1 MYPMKINFLNTFAF
15 FIFNF
20 FFSQFLQSQT
30 VEIKG
35 KVTDMNQEPLIGATI
50 LVQGSEQGTITDING
65 NFQLKTDPNVTLIIS
80 YTGFSSKIILV
91 GNQTV
96 WDIILEPEDLKL
108 DEVVVIGY
116 GSQRKSQITGAISSL
131 KGKDI
136 QDQPVSNLANSMQGR
151 VAGLNVMSASG
162 TPGAGLLV
170 NVRGNNAPLYVVD
183 GIPLLSESNS
193 GLSTS
198 FDLQGQNV
206 GSGQTLSS
214 ISDINPNDIESI
226 EVLKDASAAAIY
238 GARAANG
245 VILISTK
252 RGKSGRQEANF
263 NIYSGIQQIARPIK
277 FMDSKEMVNL
287 IEEARAND
295 LAIFKKDPSYFGDNF
310 DPSVLTDPLDNF
322 DLSSELNT
330 NWLNEVSRLA
340 PINNYEF
347 SFRAGNEKTKYFTS
361 LGYFDQQGVIIENY
375 YKRFNY
381 RLNLDHEINSRFK
394 FGVTFNTT
402 YSKNRRSFNDNT
414 YTGIITNALGASPL
428 MPPFEE
434 DGSYASF
441 EDYQANW
448 LSDNPVKSAKEIRA
462 FTNGYRALGTLA
474 GEYKFSNKLYFKSS
488 LSADVNFNFD
498 NQFKSPLT
506 ADAEAFGGESYEG
519 NFRNVTWLNENTL
532 HFADTK
538 NGNTLSLLG
547 GVTMQRTQIN
557 RSNAVGQGFPPGA
570 LERISSAAN
579 IINATSEGTSF
590 ALLSFISR
598 INYDIKNRFLFTFTS
613 RADGSSRFSKNNR
626 FGFFP
631 SGAVAWRISK
641 EPFFNS
647 LKQVFS
653 DFKVRMSAGLTGD
666 QEIGDFQ
673 NITFY
678 AASRYA
684 GRSGYQL
691 RNLADP
697 DLTWQTNSMFNI
709 GIDYEM
715 ADGKIGGSIEFF
727 NSLKYNLLSE
737 DLIPATTGFTSI
749 TRNGGEVQNVGLE
762 FNVNASLVNKKI
774 FTWDLNFNATWIHNE
789 IKSLNSDGVF
799 LNAYDDL
806 EATHIL
812 QIGYPVGSFLGLKYL
827 GVDPETGDVQFED
840 FNEDGNI
847 DYDDAQIIGKAMP
860 DWYGGLTNVF
870 KWKNLDFS
878 IFSRF
883 SVGNQVYNLIRG
895 TTENLG
901 WSNDG
906 GLSSIYA
913 NNTLNVRERWKK
925 PGDNTEYGRASFIN
939 LNLGLNSSQMVENA
953 SFFRIQNINAGYSLP
968 NPGKFSSVRIYA
980 EVQNLWILTSYKGFD
995 PEVSSNG
1002 GLADRTAGVDYG
1014 AYPSARTFL
1023 IGFSLKF

>member
-1 MYPMKINFLNTFAF
+1 MAPMKMLKIYLSV
-15 FIFNF
+15 FIFF
-20 FFSQFLQSQT
+20 YSLGISSLTAQIIDL
-30 VEIKG
+30 KG
-35 KVTDMNQEPLIGATI
+35 RVTDPGMEPLIGASI
-50 LVQGSEQGTITDING
+50 LVQESQQGTITDING
-65 NFQLKTDPNVTLIIS
+65 TFQLKVAANATLIIS
-80 YTGFSSKIILV
+80 YTGFTTRKINI
-91 GNQTV
+91 GNQTSWSIV
-96 WDIILEPEDLKL
+96 LEPEDLTL
-108 DEVVVIGY
+108 DEIVVIGY

-136 QDQPVSNLANSMQGR
+136 QNQPVSNLANSMQGR
-151 VAGLNVMSASG
+151 VAGMNVMSASG
-162 TPGAGLLV
+162 TPGSGLLV

-193 GLSTS
+193 ALSTS

-245 VILISTK
+245 VILITTK
-252 RGKSGRQEANF
+252 RGKAGSQEASL
-263 NIYSGIQQIARPIK
+263 NIYSGIQKIARPIP
-277 FMDSKEMVNL
+277 FMDAEEMVNL
-287 IEEARAND
+287 IEEARSND
-295 LAIFKKDPSYFGDNF
+295 LAIFRKDPSYFGIDF

-322 DLSSELNT
+322 DLSSGVNT
-330 NWLNEVSRLA
+330 NWLKDVSRLA
-340 PINNYEF
+340 PIRNVEF
-347 SFRAGNEKTKYFTS
+347 SLRAGNEKTTYYTS

-381 RLNLDHEINSRFK
+381 RLNLDHEFSDRFK
-394 FGVTFNTT
+394 LGVTFNTT

-428 MPPFEE
+428 MPAYEE
-434 DGSYASF
+434 DGSYANF

-462 FTNGYRALGTLA
+462 FTNGYRALGTIS
-474 GEYKFSNKLYFKSS
+474 GEYNFSKKFYVKTSWSG
-488 LSADVNFNFD
+488 DVNFNFD
-498 NQFKSPLT
+498 TQFKSPLT
-506 ADAEAFGGESYEG
+506 ADAEAFGGEAFEG
-519 NFRNVTWLNENTL
+519 NVRNVTWLNENTL
-532 HFADTK
+532 HFSDSR

-547 GVTMQRTQIN
+547 GITMQRTQID
-557 RSNAVGQGFPPGA
+557 RSGALGQGFPPGG

-579 IINATSEGTSF
+579 IVSATSEGTSF

-598 INYDIKNRFLFTFTS
+598 INYDVKNRLLFTFTS
-613 RADGSSRFSKNNR
+613 RADGSSRFSKANR

-631 SGAVAWRISK
+631 SGAVAWRISG
-641 EPFFNS
+641 EPLFQS
-647 LKQVFS
+647 LKNIFS
-653 DFKVRMSAGLTGD
+653 DLKLRVSYGFTGD

-678 AASRYA
+678 TASRYA
-684 GRSGYQL
+684 GRPGYQL

-697 DLTWQTNSMFNI
+697 DLTWQTNRMFNL
-709 GIDYEM
+709 GLDYEM
-715 ADGKIGGSIEFF
+715 ADGKMSGSLEFF
-727 NSLKYNLLSE
+727 NSLKSDLLSE

-762 FNVNASLVNKKI
+762 FNINARVAKRDKFS
-774 FTWDLNFNATWIHNE
+774 WDVNFNATWIHNE
-789 IKSLNSDGVF
+789 IKNLNNDGVF
-799 LNAYDDL
+799 LNAYEDL

-827 GVDPETGDVQFED
+827 GVDSETGDVQFED
-840 FNEDGNI
+840 FNEDGQI

-860 DWYGGLTNVF
+860 DWYGGMTHNITF
-870 KWKNLDFS
+870 KHFDFS

-883 SVGNQVYNLIRG
+883 SIGNQVYNLIRG

-906 GLSSIYA
+906 GLSSVYA
-913 NNTLNVRERWKK
+913 NNTIYVRDRWKK
-925 PGDNTEYGRASFIN
+925 PGDEAEYGRASFIN

-953 SFFRIQNINAGYSLP
+953 SFFRIQNVTAGYTLP
-968 NPGKFSSVRIYA
+968 KTGKFSSIRIYA
-980 EVQNLWILTSYKGFD
+980 EAQNLWVLTGYKGFD

-1002 GLADRTAGVDYG
+1002 GLADRTAGIDYG
-1014 AYPSARTFL
+1014 AYPSARTLL
-1023 IGFSLKF
+1023 IGLSLKF

>member
-1 MYPMKINFLNTFAF
+1 MKIIFLNTFAF
-15 FIFNF
+15 FILSVL
-20 FFSQFLQSQT
+20 FSPSLQAQSL
-30 VEIKG
+30 EIKG
-35 KVTDMNQEPLIGATI
+35 KVTDTNQEPLIGATI
-50 LVQGSEQGTITDING
+50 LVQGTEQGTITDING
-65 NFQLKTDPNVTLIIS
+65 NFQLKTDPKATLIVS

-96 WDIILEPEDLKL
+96 WNIMLEPEDLKL

-183 GIPLLSESNS
+183 GIPLLSENNS

-245 VILISTK
+245 VILITTK
-252 RGKSGRQEANF
+252 RGKSSGQEASF

-277 FMDSKEMVNL
+277 FMDSKEMVGL

-322 DLSSELNT
+322 DLSSEVNT

-394 FGVTFNTT
+394 LGITFNTT

-428 MPPFEE
+428 MPAYEE
-434 DGSYASF
+434 DGSYAGF

-474 GEYKFSNKLYFKSS
+474 GEYKLSNKLYLKSS
-488 LSADVNFNFD
+488 ISADVHFNFD
-498 NQFKSPLT
+498 TQFKSPLT
-506 ADAEAFGGESYEG
+506 ADAEAFGGASYEG

-532 HFADTK
+532 HYSDTK

-547 GVTMQRTQIN
+547 GVTMQRTQID
-557 RSNAVGQGFPPGA
+557 RSSALGQGFPPGA

-590 ALLSFISR
+590 ALLSFLSR
-598 INYDIKNRFLFTFTS
+598 INYDVKNRFLFTFTS

-641 EPFFNS
+641 EPFFNG

-653 DFKVRMSAGLTGD
+653 DFKIRMSAGLTGD

-678 AASRYA
+678 TASRYA

-709 GIDYEM
+709 GLDYEM
-715 ADGKIGGSIEFF
+715 ADGKIGGSLEFF
-727 NSLKYNLLSE
+727 NSLKSNLLSE

-762 FNVNASLVNKKI
+762 FNINASLAKKEK
-774 FTWDLNFNATWIHNE
+774 FTWDVNFNATWIHNE
-789 IKSLNSDGVF
+789 IKSLNSDGVY

-812 QIGYPVGSFLGLKYL
+812 QIGHPVGSFLGLKYL
-827 GVDPETGDVQFED
+827 GIDPETGDVQFED

-860 DWYGGLTNVF
+860 DLYGGLTNVF

-883 SVGNQVYNLIRG
+883 SLGNQVYNLIRG

-913 NNTLNVRERWKK
+913 NNTLNVRDRWKK
-925 PGDNTEYGRASFIN
+925 PGDEAEYGRASFIN

-968 NPGKFSSVRIYA
+968 SPGKFSSVRIYA

-1023 IGFSLKF
+1023 MGLSLKF

>member
-1 MYPMKINFLNTFAF
+1 MKIIFLNTFAF
-15 FIFNF
+15 FILSVL
-20 FFSQFLQSQT
+20 FSPSLQAQSL
-30 VEIKG
+30 EIKG
-35 KVTDMNQEPLIGATI
+35 KVTDTNQEPLIGATI
-50 LVQGSEQGTITDING
+50 LVQGTEQGTITDING
-65 NFQLKTDPNVTLIIS
+65 NFQLKTDSKATLIIS
-80 YTGFSSKIILV
+80 YTGLSSKIIVV

-96 WDIILEPEDLKL
+96 WNIMLEPEDLKL

-214 ISDINPNDIESI
+214 VSDINPNDIESI

-245 VILISTK
+245 VILITTK
-252 RGKSGRQEANF
+252 RGKSGGQEASF

-277 FMDSKEMVNL
+277 FMDSKEMVGL

-322 DLSSELNT
+322 DLSSEVNT

-394 FGVTFNTT
+394 LGITFNTT

-428 MPPFEE
+428 MPAYEE
-434 DGSYASF
+434 DGSYAGF

-488 LSADVNFNFD
+488 LSADVHFNFD
-498 NQFKSPLT
+498 TQFKSPLT
-506 ADAEAFGGESYEG
+506 ADAEAFGGASYEG

-532 HFADTK
+532 HYSDTK

-547 GVTMQRTQIN
+547 GVTMQRTQID
-557 RSNAVGQGFPPGA
+557 RSSALGQGFPPGA

-641 EPFFNS
+641 EPFFNG
-647 LKQVFS
+647 LKKVFS
-653 DFKVRMSAGLTGD
+653 DFKIRMSAGLTGD

-678 AASRYA
+678 TASRYA

-709 GIDYEM
+709 GLDYEM
-715 ADGKIGGSIEFF
+715 ADGKIGGSLEFF
-727 NSLKYNLLSE
+727 NSLKSNLLSE

-762 FNVNASLVNKKI
+762 FNINASLAKKEK
-774 FTWDLNFNATWIHNE
+774 FTWDVNFNATWIHNE
-789 IKSLNSDGVF
+789 IKSLNSDGVY

-812 QIGYPVGSFLGLKYL
+812 QIGHPVGSFLGLKYL
-827 GVDPETGDVQFED
+827 GVDPETGDIQFED

-860 DWYGGLTNVF
+860 DLYGGLTNVF

-883 SVGNQVYNLIRG
+883 SLGNQVYNLIRG

-913 NNTLNVRERWKK
+913 NNTLNVRDRWKK
-925 PGDNTEYGRASFIN
+925 PGDEAEYGRASFIN

-968 NPGKFSSVRIYA
+968 SPGKFSSVRIYA

-1023 IGFSLKF
+1023 MGLSLKF

>member
-1 MYPMKINFLNTFAF
+1 MKIIFLNILAF
-15 FIFNF
+15 FILSVL
-20 FFSQFLQSQT
+20 FSQSLQAQSL
-30 VEIKG
+30 EIKG
-35 KVTDMNQEPLIGATI
+35 KVTDTNQEPLIGATI
-50 LVQGSEQGTITDING
+50 LVQGTEQGTITDING
-65 NFQLKTDPNVTLIIS
+65 NFQLKTDPKATLIIS
-80 YTGFSSKIILV
+80 YTGFSSKIIVV

-96 WDIILEPEDLKL
+96 WNIMLEPEDLKL

-183 GIPLLSESNS
+183 GIPLLSENNS

-245 VILISTK
+245 VILITTK
-252 RGKSGRQEANF
+252 RGKSSGQEASF

-277 FMDSKEMVNL
+277 FMDSKEMVGL

-322 DLSSELNT
+322 DLSSEVNT
-330 NWLNEVSRLA
+330 NWLDEVSRLA

-394 FGVTFNTT
+394 LGITFNTT

-428 MPPFEE
+428 MPAYEE
-434 DGSYASF
+434 DGSYAGF

-498 NQFKSPLT
+498 TQFKSPLT
-506 ADAEAFGGESYEG
+506 ADAEAFGGASYEG

-532 HFADTK
+532 HYSDTK

-547 GVTMQRTQIN
+547 GVTMQRTQID
-557 RSNAVGQGFPPGA
+557 RSSALGQGFPPGA

-590 ALLSFISR
+590 ALLSFLSR
-598 INYDIKNRFLFTFTS
+598 INYDVKNRFLFTFTS

-641 EPFFNS
+641 EPFFNG

-653 DFKVRMSAGLTGD
+653 DFKIRMSAGLTGD

-678 AASRYA
+678 TASRYA

-709 GIDYEM
+709 GLDYEM
-715 ADGKIGGSIEFF
+715 ADGKIGGSLEFF
-727 NSLKYNLLSE
+727 NSLKSNLLSE

-762 FNVNASLVNKKI
+762 FNINASLAKKEK
-774 FTWDLNFNATWIHNE
+774 FTWDVNFNATWIHNE
-789 IKSLNSDGVF
+789 IKSLNSDGVY

-812 QIGYPVGSFLGLKYL
+812 QIGHPVGSFLGLKYL
-827 GVDPETGDVQFED
+827 GIDPETGDVQFED

-860 DWYGGLTNVF
+860 DLYGGLTNVF

-883 SVGNQVYNLIRG
+883 SLGNQVYNLIRG

-913 NNTLNVRERWKK
+913 NNTLNVRDRWKK
-925 PGDNTEYGRASFIN
+925 PGDEAEYGRASFIN

-968 NPGKFSSVRIYA
+968 SPGKFSSVRIYA

-1023 IGFSLKF
+1023 MGLSLKF

>member
-1 MYPMKINFLNTFAF
+1 MKIIFLNTFAF
-15 FIFNF
+15 FILAVL
-20 FFSQFLQSQT
+20 FSPSLQAQSL
-30 VEIKG
+30 EIKG
-35 KVTDMNQEPLIGATI
+35 KVTDTNQEPLIGATI
-50 LVQGSEQGTITDING
+50 LVQGTEQGTITDING
-65 NFQLKTDPNVTLIIS
+65 NFQLKTDPKATLIIS
-80 YTGFSSKIILV
+80 YTGFSSKIIVV

-96 WDIILEPEDLKL
+96 WNIMLEPEDLKL

-245 VILISTK
+245 VILITTK
-252 RGKSGRQEANF
+252 RGKSGGQEASF

-277 FMDSKEMVNL
+277 FMDSKEMVGL

-322 DLSSELNT
+322 DLSSEVNT
-330 NWLNEVSRLA
+330 HWLNEVSRLA

-394 FGVTFNTT
+394 LGITFNTT

-428 MPPFEE
+428 MPAYEE
-434 DGSYASF
+434 DGSYAGF

-474 GEYKFSNKLYFKSS
+474 GEYKFSKKLYFKSS
-488 LSADVNFNFD
+488 LSADVHFNFD
-498 NQFKSPLT
+498 TQFKSPLT
-506 ADAEAFGGESYEG
+506 ADAEAFGGASYEG

-532 HFADTK
+532 HYSDTR

-547 GVTMQRTQIN
+547 GVTMQRTQID
-557 RSNAVGQGFPPGA
+557 RSSALGQGFPPGT

-590 ALLSFISR
+590 ALLSFLSR

-641 EPFFNS
+641 EPFFNG

-653 DFKVRMSAGLTGD
+653 DFKIRMSAGLTGD

-678 AASRYA
+678 TASRYA

-691 RNLADP
+691 RNLADS

-709 GIDYEM
+709 GLDYEM
-715 ADGKIGGSIEFF
+715 ADGKIGGSLEFF
-727 NSLKYNLLSE
+727 NSLKSNLLSE

-762 FNVNASLVNKKI
+762 FNINASLAKKEK
-774 FTWDLNFNATWIHNE
+774 FTWDVNFNATWIHNE
-789 IKSLNSDGVF
+789 IKSLNSDGVY

-812 QIGYPVGSFLGLKYL
+812 QIGHPVGSFLGLKYL
-827 GVDPETGDVQFED
+827 GVDPETGDVQFDD

-860 DWYGGLTNVF
+860 DLYGGLTNVF

-883 SVGNQVYNLIRG
+883 SLGNQVYNLIRG

-913 NNTLNVRERWKK
+913 NNTLNVRDRWKK
-925 PGDNTEYGRASFIN
+925 PGDEAEYGRASFIN

-968 NPGKFSSVRIYA
+968 SPGKFSSVRIYA

-1023 IGFSLKF
+1023 MGLSLKF

>member
-198 FDLQGQNV
+198 FDLQGQKV

>member
-1 MYPMKINFLNTFAF
+1 MKIIFLNTFAF
-15 FIFNF
+15 FF
-20 FFSQFLQSQT
+20 FTVLFFPSLQAQSL
-30 VEIKG
+30 EIKG

-65 NFQLKTDPNVTLIIS
+65 NFQLKTDAKATLIIS

-96 WDIILEPEDLKL
+96 WNIILEPEDLKL
-108 DEVVVIGY
+108 EEVVVIGY

-162 TPGAGLLV
+162 TPGSGLLV

-214 ISDINPNDIESI
+214 VSDINPNDIESI

-245 VILISTK
+245 VILITTK
-252 RGKSGRQEANF
+252 RGKSGGQEASF

-277 FMDSKEMVNL
+277 FMDSKEMVGL

-295 LAIFKKDPSYFGDNF
+295 LAIFKKDPSYFGNNF

-322 DLSSELNT
+322 DLSSEVNT

-347 SFRAGNEKTKYFTS
+347 SFRAGNEKTKYYTS

-394 FGVTFNTT
+394 LGVTFNTT

-428 MPPFEE
+428 MPAYEE

-462 FTNGYRALGTLA
+462 FTNGYRALGTIA
-474 GEYKFSNKLYFKSS
+474 GEYKFSNKFYFKTSW
-488 LSADVNFNFD
+488 SADVNFNFD
-498 NQFKSPLT
+498 TQFKSPLT
-506 ADAEAFGGESYEG
+506 ADAEAFGGETYEG
-519 NFRNVTWLNENTL
+519 NFRNLTWLNENTL
-532 HFADTK
+532 HFSDTK

-547 GVTMQRTQIN
+547 GITMQRTQID
-557 RSNAVGQGFPPGA
+557 RSSALGQGFPPGA

-641 EPFFNS
+641 EPFFNG

-653 DFKVRMSAGLTGD
+653 DFKIRMSAGLTGD

-678 AASRYA
+678 TASRYA

-709 GIDYEM
+709 GLDYEM
-715 ADGKIGGSIEFF
+715 ADGKIGGSLEFF
-727 NSLKYNLLSE
+727 NSLKSNLLSE

-762 FNVNASLVNKKI
+762 FNINASLAKKEKFI
-774 FTWDLNFNATWIHNE
+774 WDVNFNATWIHNE
-789 IKSLNSDGVF
+789 IKSLNSDGVY

-812 QIGYPVGSFLGLKYL
+812 QIGHPIGSFLGLKYL

-840 FNEDGNI
+840 FNEDGQI

-883 SVGNQVYNLIRG
+883 SLGNQVYNLIRG

-913 NNTLNVRERWKK
+913 NNTLNVRDRWKK
-925 PGDNTEYGRASFIN
+925 PGDEAEYGRASFIN

-968 NPGKFSSVRIYA
+968 SPGKFSSVRIYA
-980 EVQNLWILTSYKGFD
+980 EVQNLWVLTSYKGFD

-1023 IGFSLKF
+1023 IGLSLKF

>member
-1 MYPMKINFLNTFAF
+1 MAPRKMLKIYLSV
-15 FIFNF
+15 FIFF
-20 FFSQFLQSQT
+20 YSLGISSLTAQIIDL
-30 VEIKG
+30 KG
-35 KVTDMNQEPLIGATI
+35 RVTDPGMEPLIGASI
-50 LVQGSEQGTITDING
+50 LVQESQQGTITDING
-65 NFQLKTDPNVTLIIS
+65 TFQLKVAANATLIIS
-80 YTGFSSKIILV
+80 YTGFTTRKINI
-91 GNQTV
+91 GNQTSWSIV
-96 WDIILEPEDLKL
+96 LEPEDLTL
-108 DEVVVIGY
+108 DEIVVIGY

-136 QDQPVSNLANSMQGR
+136 QNQPVSNLANSMQGR
-151 VAGLNVMSASG
+151 VAGMNVMSASG
-162 TPGAGLLV
+162 TPGSGLLV

-193 GLSTS
+193 ALSTS

-245 VILISTK
+245 VILITTK
-252 RGKSGRQEANF
+252 RGKAGSQEASL
-263 NIYSGIQQIARPIK
+263 NIYSGIQKIARPIP
-277 FMDSKEMVNL
+277 FMDAEEMVNL
-287 IEEARAND
+287 IEEARSND
-295 LAIFKKDPSYFGDNF
+295 LAIFRKDPSYFGIDF

-322 DLSSELNT
+322 DLSSGVNT
-330 NWLNEVSRLA
+330 NWLKDVSRLA
-340 PINNYEF
+340 PIRNVEF
-347 SFRAGNEKTKYFTS
+347 SLRAGNEKTTYYTS

-381 RLNLDHEINSRFK
+381 RLNLDHEFSDRFK
-394 FGVTFNTT
+394 LGVTFNTT

-428 MPPFEE
+428 MPAYEE
-434 DGSYASF
+434 DGSYANF

-462 FTNGYRALGTLA
+462 FTNGYRALGTIS
-474 GEYKFSNKLYFKSS
+474 GEYNFSKKFYVKTSWSG
-488 LSADVNFNFD
+488 DVNFNFD
-498 NQFKSPLT
+498 TQFKSPLT
-506 ADAEAFGGESYEG
+506 ADAEAFGGEAFEG
-519 NFRNVTWLNENTL
+519 NVRNVTWLNENTL
-532 HFADTK
+532 HFSDSR

-547 GVTMQRTQIN
+547 GITMQRTQID
-557 RSNAVGQGFPPGA
+557 RSGALGQGFPPGG

-579 IINATSEGTSF
+579 IVSATSEGTSF

-598 INYDIKNRFLFTFTS
+598 INYDVKNRLLFTFTS
-613 RADGSSRFSKNNR
+613 RADGSSRFSKANR

-631 SGAVAWRISK
+631 SGAVAWRISG
-641 EPFFNS
+641 EPLFQS
-647 LKQVFS
+647 LKNIFS
-653 DFKVRMSAGLTGD
+653 DLKLRVSYGFTGD

-678 AASRYA
+678 TASRYA
-684 GRSGYQL
+684 GRPGYQL

-697 DLTWQTNSMFNI
+697 DLTWQTNRMFNL
-709 GIDYEM
+709 GLDYEM
-715 ADGKIGGSIEFF
+715 ADGKMSGSLEFF
-727 NSLKYNLLSE
+727 NSLKSDLLSE

-762 FNVNASLVNKKI
+762 FNINARVAKRDKFS
-774 FTWDLNFNATWIHNE
+774 WDVNFNATWIHNE
-789 IKSLNSDGVF
+789 IKNLNNDGVF
-799 LNAYDDL
+799 LNAYEDL

-827 GVDPETGDVQFED
+827 GVDSETGDVQFED
-840 FNEDGNI
+840 FNEDGQI

-860 DWYGGLTNVF
+860 DWYGGMTHNITF
-870 KWKNLDFS
+870 KHFDFS

-883 SVGNQVYNLIRG
+883 SIGNQVYNLIRG

-906 GLSSIYA
+906 GLSSVYA
-913 NNTLNVRERWKK
+913 NNTIYVRDRWKK
-925 PGDNTEYGRASFIN
+925 PGDEAEYGRASFIN

-953 SFFRIQNINAGYSLP
+953 SFFRIQNVTAGYTLP
-968 NPGKFSSVRIYA
+968 KTGKFSSIRIYA
-980 EVQNLWILTSYKGFD
+980 EAQNLWVLTGYKGFD

-1002 GLADRTAGVDYG
+1002 GLADRTAGIDYG
-1014 AYPSARTFL
+1014 AYPSARTLL
-1023 IGFSLKF
+1023 IGLSLKF

>member
-1 MYPMKINFLNTFAF
+1 MKIIFLKTFAF
-15 FIFNF
+15 FILAVL
-20 FFSQFLQSQT
+20 FSPSLQAQSL
-30 VEIKG
+30 EIKG
-35 KVTDMNQEPLIGATI
+35 KVTDTNQEPLIGATI
-50 LVQGSEQGTITDING
+50 LVQGTEQGTITDING
-65 NFQLKTDPNVTLIIS
+65 NFQVKTDPKATLIIS
-80 YTGFSSKIILV
+80 YTGFSSKIIVV

-96 WDIILEPEDLKL
+96 WNIMLEPEDLKL

-245 VILISTK
+245 VILITTK
-252 RGKSGRQEANF
+252 RGKSSGQEASF

-277 FMDSKEMVNL
+277 FMDSKEMVGL

-322 DLSSELNT
+322 DLSSEVNT

-394 FGVTFNTT
+394 LGITFNTT

-428 MPPFEE
+428 MPAYEE
-434 DGSYASF
+434 DGSYAGF

-498 NQFKSPLT
+498 TQFKSPLT
-506 ADAEAFGGESYEG
+506 ADAEAFGGASYEG

-532 HFADTK
+532 HYSDTR

-547 GVTMQRTQIN
+547 GVTMQRTQID
-557 RSNAVGQGFPPGA
+557 RSSALGQGFPPGA

-590 ALLSFISR
+590 ALLSFLSR
-598 INYDIKNRFLFTFTS
+598 INYDVKNRFLFTFTS

-641 EPFFNS
+641 EPFFNG

-653 DFKVRMSAGLTGD
+653 DFKIRMSAGLTGD

-678 AASRYA
+678 TASRYA

-709 GIDYEM
+709 GLDYEM
-715 ADGKIGGSIEFF
+715 ADGKIGGSLEFF
-727 NSLKYNLLSE
+727 NSLKSNLLSE

-749 TRNGGEVQNVGLE
+749 TRNGGEVQNIGLE
-762 FNVNASLVNKKI
+762 FNINASLAKKEK
-774 FTWDLNFNATWIHNE
+774 FTWDVNFNATWIHNE
-789 IKSLNSDGVF
+789 IKSLNSDGVY

-812 QIGYPVGSFLGLKYL
+812 QIGHPVGSFLGLKYL

-860 DWYGGLTNVF
+860 DLYGGLTNVF

-883 SVGNQVYNLIRG
+883 SLGNQVYNLIRG

-913 NNTLNVRERWKK
+913 NNTLNVRDRWKK
-925 PGDNTEYGRASFIN
+925 PGDEAEYGRASFIN

-968 NPGKFSSVRIYA
+968 SPGKFSSVRIYA

-1023 IGFSLKF
+1023 MGLSLKF

>member
-1 MYPMKINFLNTFAF
+1 MKIIFLNILAF
-15 FIFNF
+15 FILSVL
-20 FFSQFLQSQT
+20 FSPSLQAQSL
-30 VEIKG
+30 EIKG
-35 KVTDMNQEPLIGATI
+35 KVTDTNQEPLIGATI
-50 LVQGSEQGTITDING
+50 LVQGTEQGTITDING
-65 NFQLKTDPNVTLIIS
+65 NFQLKTDPKATLIIS
-80 YTGFSSKIILV
+80 YTGFSSKIIVV

-96 WDIILEPEDLKL
+96 WNIMLEPEDLKL

-245 VILISTK
+245 VILITTK
-252 RGKSGRQEANF
+252 RGKSGGQEASF

-277 FMDSKEMVNL
+277 FMDSKEMVGL

-322 DLSSELNT
+322 DLSSEVNT

-394 FGVTFNTT
+394 LGITFNTT

-428 MPPFEE
+428 MPAYEE
-434 DGSYASF
+434 DGSYAGF

-488 LSADVNFNFD
+488 MSADVNFNFD
-498 NQFKSPLT
+498 TQFKSPLT
-506 ADAEAFGGESYEG
+506 ADAEAFGGASYEG

-532 HFADTK
+532 HYSDTR

-547 GVTMQRTQIN
+547 GVTMQRTQID
-557 RSNAVGQGFPPGA
+557 RSSALGQGFPPGA

-590 ALLSFISR
+590 ALLSFLSR
-598 INYDIKNRFLFTFTS
+598 INYDVKNRFLFTFTS

-641 EPFFNS
+641 EPFFNG

-653 DFKVRMSAGLTGD
+653 DFKIRMSAGLTGD

-678 AASRYA
+678 TASRYA

-709 GIDYEM
+709 GLDYEM
-715 ADGKIGGSIEFF
+715 ADGKIGGSLEFF
-727 NSLKYNLLSE
+727 NSLKSNLLSE

-762 FNVNASLVNKKI
+762 FNINASLAKKEK
-774 FTWDLNFNATWIHNE
+774 FTWDVNFNATWIHNE
-789 IKSLNSDGVF
+789 IKSLNSDGVY

-812 QIGYPVGSFLGLKYL
+812 QIGHPVGSFLGLKYL

-860 DWYGGLTNVF
+860 DLYGGLTNVF

-883 SVGNQVYNLIRG
+883 SLGNQVYNLIRG

-913 NNTLNVRERWKK
+913 NNTLNVRDRWKK
-925 PGDNTEYGRASFIN
+925 PGDEAEYGRASFIN

-968 NPGKFSSVRIYA
+968 SPGKFSSVRIYA

-1023 IGFSLKF
+1023 MGLSLKF

>member
-1 MYPMKINFLNTFAF
+1 MKIIFLNTFAF
-15 FIFNF
+15 FILAVL
-20 FFSQFLQSQT
+20 FSPSLQAQSL
-30 VEIKG
+30 EIKG
-35 KVTDMNQEPLIGATI
+35 KVTDTNQEPLIGATI
-50 LVQGSEQGTITDING
+50 LVQGTEQGTITDING
-65 NFQLKTDPNVTLIIS
+65 NFQVKTDPKATLIIS
-80 YTGFSSKIILV
+80 YTGFSSKIIV
-91 GNQTV
+91 IGNQTV
-96 WDIILEPEDLKL
+96 WNIMLEPEDLKL

-162 TPGAGLLV
+162 TPSAGLLV

-183 GIPLLSESNS
+183 GIPLLSENNS

-245 VILISTK
+245 VILITTK
-252 RGKSGRQEANF
+252 RGKSGGQEASF

-277 FMDSKEMVNL
+277 FMDSKEMVGL

-295 LAIFKKDPSYFGDNF
+295 LAIFKEDPSYFGDNF

-322 DLSSELNT
+322 DLSSEVNT

-394 FGVTFNTT
+394 LGITFNTT

-428 MPPFEE
+428 MPAYEE
-434 DGSYASF
+434 DGSYAGF

-498 NQFKSPLT
+498 TQFKSPLT
-506 ADAEAFGGESYEG
+506 ADAEAFGGASYEG

-532 HFADTK
+532 HYSDTK

-547 GVTMQRTQIN
+547 GVTMQRTQID
-557 RSNAVGQGFPPGA
+557 RSSALGQGFPPGA

-590 ALLSFISR
+590 ALLSFLSR
-598 INYDIKNRFLFTFTS
+598 INYDVKNRFLFTFTS

-641 EPFFNS
+641 EPFFNG

-653 DFKVRMSAGLTGD
+653 DFKIRMSAGLTGD

-678 AASRYA
+678 TASRYA

-709 GIDYEM
+709 GLDYEM
-715 ADGKIGGSIEFF
+715 ADGKIGGSLEFF
-727 NSLKYNLLSE
+727 NSLKSNLLSE

-762 FNVNASLVNKKI
+762 FNINASLAKKEK
-774 FTWDLNFNATWIHNE
+774 FTWDVNFNATWIHNE
-789 IKSLNSDGVF
+789 IKSLNSDGVY

-812 QIGYPVGSFLGLKYL
+812 QIGHPVGSFLGLKYL

-860 DWYGGLTNVF
+860 DLYGGLTNVF

-883 SVGNQVYNLIRG
+883 SLGNQVYNLIRG

-913 NNTLNVRERWKK
+913 NNTLNVRDRWKK
-925 PGDNTEYGRASFIN
+925 PGDEAEYGRASFIN

-968 NPGKFSSVRIYA
+968 SPKKFSSVRIYA

-1023 IGFSLKF
+1023 MGLSLKF

>member
-1 MYPMKINFLNTFAF
+1 MKIIFLNILAF
-15 FIFNF
+15 FILSVL
-20 FFSQFLQSQT
+20 FSPSLQAQSL
-30 VEIKG
+30 EIKG
-35 KVTDMNQEPLIGATI
+35 KVTDTNQEPLIGATI
-50 LVQGSEQGTITDING
+50 LVQGTEQGTITDING
-65 NFQLKTDPNVTLIIS
+65 NFQLKTDPKATLIIS
-80 YTGFSSKIILV
+80 YTGFSSKIIVV

-96 WDIILEPEDLKL
+96 WNIMLEPEDLKL

-245 VILISTK
+245 VILITTK
-252 RGKSGRQEANF
+252 RGKSGGQEASFNF
-263 NIYSGIQQIARPIK
+263 YSGIQQIARPIK
-277 FMDSKEMVNL
+277 FMDSKEMVGL

-322 DLSSELNT
+322 DLSSEVNT

-394 FGVTFNTT
+394 LGITFNTT

-428 MPPFEE
+428 MPAYEE
-434 DGSYASF
+434 DGSYAGF

-474 GEYKFSNKLYFKSS
+474 GEYKFSNTLYFKSS
-488 LSADVNFNFD
+488 MSADVHFNFD
-498 NQFKSPLT
+498 TQFKSPLT
-506 ADAEAFGGESYEG
+506 ADAEAFGGASYEG

-532 HFADTK
+532 HYSDTK

-547 GVTMQRTQIN
+547 GVTMQRTQID
-557 RSNAVGQGFPPGA
+557 RSSALGQGFPPGA

-598 INYDIKNRFLFTFTS
+598 INYDVKNRFLFTFTS

-641 EPFFNS
+641 EPFFNG

-653 DFKVRMSAGLTGD
+653 DFKIRMSAGLTGD

-678 AASRYA
+678 TASRYA

-709 GIDYEM
+709 GLDYEM
-715 ADGKIGGSIEFF
+715 ADGKIGGSLEFF
-727 NSLKYNLLSE
+727 NSLKSNLLSE

-762 FNVNASLVNKKI
+762 FNINASLAKKEK
-774 FTWDLNFNATWIHNE
+774 FTWDVNFNATWIHNE
-789 IKSLNSDGVF
+789 IKSLNSDGVY

-812 QIGYPVGSFLGLKYL
+812 QIGHPVGSFLGLKYL

-860 DWYGGLTNVF
+860 DLYGGLTNVF

-883 SVGNQVYNLIRG
+883 SFGNQVYNLIRG

-913 NNTLNVRERWKK
+913 NNTLNVRDRWKK
-925 PGDNTEYGRASFIN
+925 PGDEAEYGRASFIN

-968 NPGKFSSVRIYA
+968 SPGKFSSVRIYA

-1023 IGFSLKF
+1023 MGLSLKF

>member
-1 MYPMKINFLNTFAF
+1 MKIIFLNILAF
-15 FIFNF
+15 FILSVL
-20 FFSQFLQSQT
+20 FSPSLQAQSL
-30 VEIKG
+30 EIKG
-35 KVTDMNQEPLIGATI
+35 KVTDTNQEPLIGATI
-50 LVQGSEQGTITDING
+50 LVQGTEQGTITDING
-65 NFQLKTDPNVTLIIS
+65 NFQLKTDPKATLIIS
-80 YTGFSSKIILV
+80 YTGFSSKIIVV

-96 WDIILEPEDLKL
+96 WNIMLEPEDLKL

-245 VILISTK
+245 VILITTK
-252 RGKSGRQEANF
+252 RGKSGGQEASF

-277 FMDSKEMVNL
+277 FMDSKEMVGL

-322 DLSSELNT
+322 DLSSEVNT
-330 NWLNEVSRLA
+330 NWLDEVSRLA

-394 FGVTFNTT
+394 LGITFNTT

-428 MPPFEE
+428 MPAYEE
-434 DGSYASF
+434 DGSYAGF

-498 NQFKSPLT
+498 TQFKSPLT
-506 ADAEAFGGESYEG
+506 ADAEAFGGASYEG

-532 HFADTK
+532 HYSDTR

-547 GVTMQRTQIN
+547 GVTMQRTQID
-557 RSNAVGQGFPPGA
+557 RSSALGQGFPPGA

-590 ALLSFISR
+590 ALLSFLSR
-598 INYDIKNRFLFTFTS
+598 INYDVKNRFLFTFTS

-641 EPFFNS
+641 EPFFNG

-653 DFKVRMSAGLTGD
+653 DFKIRMSAGLTGD

-678 AASRYA
+678 TASRYA

-709 GIDYEM
+709 GLDYEM
-715 ADGKIGGSIEFF
+715 ADGKIGGSLEFF
-727 NSLKYNLLSE
+727 NSLKSNLLSE

-762 FNVNASLVNKKI
+762 FNINASLAKKEK
-774 FTWDLNFNATWIHNE
+774 FTWDVNFNATWIHNE
-789 IKSLNSDGVF
+789 IKSLNSDGVY

-812 QIGYPVGSFLGLKYL
+812 QIGHPVGSFLGLKYL

-860 DWYGGLTNVF
+860 DLYGGLTNVF

-883 SVGNQVYNLIRG
+883 SLGNQVYNLIRG

-913 NNTLNVRERWKK
+913 NNTLNVRDRWKK
-925 PGDNTEYGRASFIN
+925 PGDEAEYGRASFIN

-953 SFFRIQNINAGYSLP
+953 SFFRIQNINAGYSFP
-968 NPGKFSSVRIYA
+968 SPGKFSSVRIYA

-1023 IGFSLKF
+1023 MGLSLKF

>member
-1 MYPMKINFLNTFAF
+1 MKIIFLNTFAF
-15 FIFNF
+15 FILAVL
-20 FFSQFLQSQT
+20 FSPSLQAQSL
-30 VEIKG
+30 EIKG
-35 KVTDMNQEPLIGATI
+35 KVTDTNQEPLIGATI
-50 LVQGSEQGTITDING
+50 LVQGTEQGTITDING
-65 NFQLKTDPNVTLIIS
+65 NFQLKTDPKATLIIS
-80 YTGFSSKIILV
+80 YTGFSSKIIVV

-96 WDIILEPEDLKL
+96 WNIMLEPEDLKL

-198 FDLQGQNV
+198 FDLQGQNL

-245 VILISTK
+245 VILITTK
-252 RGKSGRQEANF
+252 RGKSGGQEASFNF
-263 NIYSGIQQIARPIK
+263 YSGIQQIARPIK
-277 FMDSKEMVNL
+277 FMDSKEMVGL

-322 DLSSELNT
+322 DLSSEVNT
-330 NWLNEVSRLA
+330 NWLDEVSRLA

-361 LGYFDQQGVIIENY
+361 LGYFNQQGVIIENY

-394 FGVTFNTT
+394 LGITFNTT

-428 MPPFEE
+428 MPAYEE
-434 DGSYASF
+434 DGSYAGF

-488 LSADVNFNFD
+488 MSADVHFNFD
-498 NQFKSPLT
+498 TQFKSPLT
-506 ADAEAFGGESYEG
+506 ADAEAFGGASYEG

-532 HFADTK
+532 HYSDTK

-547 GVTMQRTQIN
+547 GVTMQRTQID
-557 RSNAVGQGFPPGA
+557 RSSALGQGFPPGA

-590 ALLSFISR
+590 ALLSFLSR
-598 INYDIKNRFLFTFTS
+598 INYDVKNRFLFTFTS

-641 EPFFNS
+641 EPFFNG

-653 DFKVRMSAGLTGD
+653 DFKIRMSAGLTGD

-678 AASRYA
+678 TASRYA

-709 GIDYEM
+709 GLDYEM
-715 ADGKIGGSIEFF
+715 ADGKIGGSLEFF
-727 NSLKYNLLSE
+727 NSLKSNLLSE

-749 TRNGGEVQNVGLE
+749 TRNGGEVQNIGLE
-762 FNVNASLVNKKI
+762 FNINASLAKKEK
-774 FTWDLNFNATWIHNE
+774 FTWDVNFNATWIHNE
-789 IKSLNSDGVF
+789 IKSLNSDGVY

-812 QIGYPVGSFLGLKYL
+812 QIGHPVGSFLGLKYL

-860 DWYGGLTNVF
+860 DLYGGLTNVF

-883 SVGNQVYNLIRG
+883 SLGNQVYNLIRG

-913 NNTLNVRERWKK
+913 NNTLNVRDRWKK
-925 PGDNTEYGRASFIN
+925 PGDEAEYGRASFIN

-968 NPGKFSSVRIYA
+968 SPGKFSSVRIYA

-1023 IGFSLKF
+1023 MGLSLKF

>member
-1 MYPMKINFLNTFAF
+1 MKIIFLNTFAF
-15 FIFNF
+15 FILAVL
-20 FFSQFLQSQT
+20 FSPSLQAQSL
-30 VEIKG
+30 EIKG
-35 KVTDMNQEPLIGATI
+35 KVTDTNQEPLIGATI
-50 LVQGSEQGTITDING
+50 LVQGTEQGTITDING
-65 NFQLKTDPNVTLIIS
+65 NFQVKTDPKATLIIS
-80 YTGFSSKIILV
+80 YTGFSSKIIV
-91 GNQTV
+91 IGNQTV
-96 WDIILEPEDLKL
+96 WNIMLEPEDLKL

-245 VILISTK
+245 VILITTK
-252 RGKSGRQEANF
+252 RGKSGGQEASF

-277 FMDSKEMVNL
+277 FMDSKEMVGL

-295 LAIFKKDPSYFGDNF
+295 LAIFKEDPSYFGDNF

-322 DLSSELNT
+322 DLSSEVNT

-394 FGVTFNTT
+394 LGITFNTT

-428 MPPFEE
+428 MPAYEE
-434 DGSYASF
+434 DGSYAGF

-498 NQFKSPLT
+498 TQFKSPLT
-506 ADAEAFGGESYEG
+506 ADAEAFGGASYEG

-532 HFADTK
+532 HYSDTK

-547 GVTMQRTQIN
+547 GVTMQRTQID
-557 RSNAVGQGFPPGA
+557 RSSALGQGFPPGA

-590 ALLSFISR
+590 ALLSFLSR
-598 INYDIKNRFLFTFTS
+598 INYDVKNRFLFTFTS

-641 EPFFNS
+641 EPFFNG

-653 DFKVRMSAGLTGD
+653 DFKIRMSAGLTGD

-678 AASRYA
+678 TASRYA

-709 GIDYEM
+709 GLDYEM
-715 ADGKIGGSIEFF
+715 ADGKIGGSLEFF
-727 NSLKYNLLSE
+727 NSLKSNLLSE

-749 TRNGGEVQNVGLE
+749 TRNGGEVQNIGLE
-762 FNVNASLVNKKI
+762 FNINASLAKKEK
-774 FTWDLNFNATWIHNE
+774 FTWDVNFNATWIHNE
-789 IKSLNSDGVF
+789 IKSLNSDGVY

-812 QIGYPVGSFLGLKYL
+812 QIGHPVGSFLGLKYL

-860 DWYGGLTNVF
+860 DLYGGLTNVF

-883 SVGNQVYNLIRG
+883 SLGNQVYNLIRG

-913 NNTLNVRERWKK
+913 NNTLNVRDRWKK
-925 PGDNTEYGRASFIN
+925 PGDEAEYGRASFIN

-968 NPGKFSSVRIYA
+968 SPKKFSSVRIYA

-1023 IGFSLKF
+1023 MGLSLKF

>member
-1 MYPMKINFLNTFAF
+1 MKIIFLNTFAF
-15 FIFNF
+15 FILAVL
-20 FFSQFLQSQT
+20 FSPSLQAQSL
-30 VEIKG
+30 EIKG
-35 KVTDMNQEPLIGATI
+35 KVTDTNQEPLIGATI
-50 LVQGSEQGTITDING
+50 LVQGTEQGTITDING
-65 NFQLKTDPNVTLIIS
+65 NFQVKTDPKATLIIS
-80 YTGFSSKIILV
+80 YTGFSSKIIV
-91 GNQTV
+91 IGNQTV
-96 WDIILEPEDLKL
+96 WNIMLEPEDLKL

-162 TPGAGLLV
+162 TPSAGLLV

-183 GIPLLSESNS
+183 GIPLLSENNS

-245 VILISTK
+245 VILITTK
-252 RGKSGRQEANF
+252 RGKSGGQEASF

-277 FMDSKEMVNL
+277 FMDSKEMVGL

-295 LAIFKKDPSYFGDNF
+295 LAMFKKDPSYFGDNF

-322 DLSSELNT
+322 DLSSEVNT

-394 FGVTFNTT
+394 LGITFNTT

-428 MPPFEE
+428 MPAYEE
-434 DGSYASF
+434 DGSYAGF

-498 NQFKSPLT
+498 TQFKSPLT
-506 ADAEAFGGESYEG
+506 ADAEAFGGASYEG

-532 HFADTK
+532 HYSDTK

-547 GVTMQRTQIN
+547 GVTMQRTQID
-557 RSNAVGQGFPPGA
+557 RSSALGQGFPPGA

-590 ALLSFISR
+590 ALLSFLSR
-598 INYDIKNRFLFTFTS
+598 INYDVKNRFLFTFTS

-641 EPFFNS
+641 EPFFNG

-653 DFKVRMSAGLTGD
+653 DFKIRMSAGLTGD

-678 AASRYA
+678 TASRYA

-709 GIDYEM
+709 GLDYEM
-715 ADGKIGGSIEFF
+715 ADGKIGGSLEFF
-727 NSLKYNLLSE
+727 NSLKSNLLSE

-762 FNVNASLVNKKI
+762 FNINASLAKKEK
-774 FTWDLNFNATWIHNE
+774 FTWDVNFNATWIHNE
-789 IKSLNSDGVF
+789 IKSLNSDGVY

-812 QIGYPVGSFLGLKYL
+812 QIGHPVGSFLGLKYL

-860 DWYGGLTNVF
+860 DLYGGLTNVF

-883 SVGNQVYNLIRG
+883 SLGNQVYNLIRG

-913 NNTLNVRERWKK
+913 NNTLNVRDRWKK
-925 PGDNTEYGRASFIN
+925 PGDEAEYGRASFIN

-968 NPGKFSSVRIYA
+968 SPKKFSSVRIYA

-1023 IGFSLKF
+1023 MGLSLKF

>member
-1 MYPMKINFLNTFAF
+1 MKIIFLNTFAF
-15 FIFNF
+15 FILAVL
-20 FFSQFLQSQT
+20 FSPSLQAQSL
-30 VEIKG
+30 EIKG
-35 KVTDMNQEPLIGATI
+35 KVTDTNQEPLIGATI
-50 LVQGSEQGTITDING
+50 LVQGTEQGTITDING
-65 NFQLKTDPNVTLIIS
+65 NFQVKTDPKATLIIS
-80 YTGFSSKIILV
+80 YTGFSSKIIV
-91 GNQTV
+91 IGNQTV
-96 WDIILEPEDLKL
+96 WNIMLEPEDLKL

-183 GIPLLSESNS
+183 GIPLLSENNS

-245 VILISTK
+245 VILITTK
-252 RGKSGRQEANF
+252 RGKSGGQEASF

-277 FMDSKEMVNL
+277 FMDSKEMVGL

-295 LAIFKKDPSYFGDNF
+295 LAIFKEDPSYFGDNF

-322 DLSSELNT
+322 DLSSEVNT

-394 FGVTFNTT
+394 LGITFNTT

-428 MPPFEE
+428 MPAYEE
-434 DGSYASF
+434 DGSYAGF

-498 NQFKSPLT
+498 TQFKSPLT
-506 ADAEAFGGESYEG
+506 ADAEAFGGASYEG

-532 HFADTK
+532 HYSDTK

-547 GVTMQRTQIN
+547 GVTMQRTQID
-557 RSNAVGQGFPPGA
+557 RSSALGQGFPPGA

-590 ALLSFISR
+590 ALLSFLSR
-598 INYDIKNRFLFTFTS
+598 INYDVKNRFLFTFTS

-641 EPFFNS
+641 EPFFNG

-653 DFKVRMSAGLTGD
+653 DFKIRMSAGLTGD

-678 AASRYA
+678 TASRYA

-709 GIDYEM
+709 GLDYEM
-715 ADGKIGGSIEFF
+715 ADGKIGGSLEFF
-727 NSLKYNLLSE
+727 NSLKSNLLSE

-762 FNVNASLVNKKI
+762 FNINASLAKKEK
-774 FTWDLNFNATWIHNE
+774 FTWDVNFNATWIHNE
-789 IKSLNSDGVF
+789 IKSLNSDGVY

-812 QIGYPVGSFLGLKYL
+812 QIGHPVGSFLGLKYL

-860 DWYGGLTNVF
+860 DLYGGLTNVF

-883 SVGNQVYNLIRG
+883 SLGNQVYNLIRG

-913 NNTLNVRERWKK
+913 NNTLNVRDRWKK
-925 PGDNTEYGRASFIN
+925 PGDEAEYGRASFIN

-968 NPGKFSSVRIYA
+968 SPKKFSSVRIYA

-1023 IGFSLKF
+1023 MGLSLKF

>member
-1 MYPMKINFLNTFAF
+1 MKIIFLNTFAF
-15 FIFNF
+15 FILSVL
-20 FFSQFLQSQT
+20 FSPSLQAQSL
-30 VEIKG
+30 EIKG
-35 KVTDMNQEPLIGATI
+35 KVTDTNQEPLIGATI
-50 LVQGSEQGTITDING
+50 LVQGTEQGTITDING
-65 NFQLKTDPNVTLIIS
+65 NFQLKTDPKATLIIS
-80 YTGFSSKIILV
+80 YTGFSSKIIVV

-96 WDIILEPEDLKL
+96 WNIMLEPEDLKL
-108 DEVVVIGY
+108 EEVVVIGY

-214 ISDINPNDIESI
+214 VSDINPNDIESI

-245 VILISTK
+245 VILITTK
-252 RGKSGRQEANF
+252 RGKSGGQEASF

-277 FMDSKEMVNL
+277 FMDSKEMVGL

-295 LAIFKKDPSYFGDNF
+295 LAMFKKDPSYFGDNF

-322 DLSSELNT
+322 DLSSEVNT
-330 NWLNEVSRLA
+330 NWLDEVSRLA

-394 FGVTFNTT
+394 LGITFNTT

-428 MPPFEE
+428 MPAYEE
-434 DGSYASF
+434 DGSYAGF

-474 GEYKFSNKLYFKSS
+474 GEYKFSNTLYFKSS
-488 LSADVNFNFD
+488 LSADVHFNFD
-498 NQFKSPLT
+498 TQFKSPLT
-506 ADAEAFGGESYEG
+506 ADAEAFGGASYEG

-532 HFADTK
+532 HYSDTK

-547 GVTMQRTQIN
+547 GVTMQRTQID
-557 RSNAVGQGFPPGA
+557 RSSALGQGFPPGA

-641 EPFFNS
+641 EPFFS
-647 LKQVFS
+647 GLKQVFS
-653 DFKVRMSAGLTGD
+653 DFKIRMSAGLTGD

-678 AASRYA
+678 TASRYA

-709 GIDYEM
+709 GLDYEM
-715 ADGKIGGSIEFF
+715 ADGKIGGSLEFF
-727 NSLKYNLLSE
+727 NSLKSNLLSE

-749 TRNGGEVQNVGLE
+749 TRNGGVVQNIGLE
-762 FNVNASLVNKKI
+762 FNINASLAKKEK
-774 FTWDLNFNATWIHNE
+774 FTWDVNFNATWIYNE
-789 IKSLNSDGVF
+789 IKSLNSDGVY

-812 QIGYPVGSFLGLKYL
+812 QIGHPVGSFLGLKYL

-860 DWYGGLTNVF
+860 DLYGGLTNVF

-883 SVGNQVYNLIRG
+883 SLGNQVYNLIRG

-913 NNTLNVRERWKK
+913 NNTLNVRDRWKK
-925 PGDNTEYGRASFIN
+925 PGDEAEYGRASFIN

-968 NPGKFSSVRIYA
+968 SPGKFSSVRIYA

-1023 IGFSLKF
+1023 MGLSLKF

>member
-1 MYPMKINFLNTFAF
+1 MAPMKMLKIYLSV
-15 FIFNF
+15 FIFF
-20 FFSQFLQSQT
+20 YSLGISSLTAQIIDL
-30 VEIKG
+30 KG
-35 KVTDMNQEPLIGATI
+35 SVTDPGMEPLIGASI
-50 LVQGSEQGTITDING
+50 LVQESQQGTITDMNG
-65 NFQLKTDPNVTLIIS
+65 TFQLKVAANATLIIS
-80 YTGFSSKIILV
+80 YTGFTTRKINI
-91 GNQTV
+91 GNQTSWSIV
-96 WDIILEPEDLKL
+96 LEPEDLTL
-108 DEVVVIGY
+108 DEIVVIGY

-136 QDQPVSNLANSMQGR
+136 QNQPVSNLANSMQGR
-151 VAGLNVMSASG
+151 VAGMNVMSASG
-162 TPGAGLLV
+162 TPGSGLLV

-193 GLSTS
+193 ALSTS

-245 VILISTK
+245 VILITTK
-252 RGKSGRQEANF
+252 RGKAGSQEASL
-263 NIYSGIQQIARPIK
+263 NIYSGIQKIARPIP
-277 FMDSKEMVNL
+277 FMDAEEMVNL
-287 IEEARAND
+287 IEEARSND
-295 LAIFKKDPSYFGDNF
+295 LAIFRKDPSYFGIDF

-322 DLSSELNT
+322 DLSSGVNT
-330 NWLNEVSRLA
+330 NWLKEVSRLA
-340 PINNYEF
+340 PIRNVEF
-347 SFRAGNEKTKYFTS
+347 SLRAGNEKTTYYTS

-381 RLNLDHEINSRFK
+381 RLNLDHEFSDRFK
-394 FGVTFNTT
+394 LGVTFNTT

-428 MPPFEE
+428 MPAYEE

-462 FTNGYRALGTLA
+462 FTNGYRALGTIS
-474 GEYKFSNKLYFKSS
+474 GEYNFSKKFYVKTSWSG
-488 LSADVNFNFD
+488 DVNFNFD
-498 NQFKSPLT
+498 TQFKSPLT
-506 ADAEAFGGESYEG
+506 ADAEAFGGEAFEG
-519 NFRNVTWLNENTL
+519 NVRNVTWLNENTL
-532 HFADTK
+532 HFSDSR

-547 GVTMQRTQIN
+547 GITMQRTQID
-557 RSNAVGQGFPPGA
+557 RSGALGQGFPPGG

-579 IINATSEGTSF
+579 IVSATSEGTSF

-598 INYDIKNRFLFTFTS
+598 INYDVKNRLLFTFTS
-613 RADGSSRFSKNNR
+613 RADGSSRFSKANR

-631 SGAVAWRISK
+631 SGAVAWRISG
-641 EPFFNS
+641 EPLFQS
-647 LKQVFS
+647 LKNIFS
-653 DFKVRMSAGLTGD
+653 DLKLRVSYGFTGD

-678 AASRYA
+678 TASRYA
-684 GRSGYQL
+684 GRPGYQL

-697 DLTWQTNSMFNI
+697 DLTWQTNRMFNL
-709 GIDYEM
+709 GLDYEM
-715 ADGKIGGSIEFF
+715 ADGKMSGSLEFF
-727 NSLKYNLLSE
+727 NSLKSDLLSE

-762 FNVNASLVNKKI
+762 FNINARVAKRDKFS
-774 FTWDLNFNATWIHNE
+774 WDVNFNATWIHNE
-789 IKSLNSDGVF
+789 IKNLNNDGVF
-799 LNAYDDL
+799 LNAYEDL

-827 GVDPETGDVQFED
+827 GVDSETGDVQFED
-840 FNEDGNI
+840 FNEDGQI

-860 DWYGGLTNVF
+860 DWYGGMTHNITF
-870 KWKNLDFS
+870 KHFDFS

-883 SVGNQVYNLIRG
+883 SIGNQVYNLIRG

-906 GLSSIYA
+906 GLSSVYA
-913 NNTLNVRERWKK
+913 NNTIYVRDRWKK
-925 PGDNTEYGRASFIN
+925 PGDEAEYGRASFIN

-953 SFFRIQNINAGYSLP
+953 SFFRIQNVTAGYTLP
-968 NPGKFSSVRIYA
+968 KTGKFSSIRIYA
-980 EVQNLWILTSYKGFD
+980 EAQNLWVLTGYKGFD

-1002 GLADRTAGVDYG
+1002 GLADRTAGIDYG
-1014 AYPSARTFL
+1014 AYPSARTLL
-1023 IGFSLKF
+1023 IGLSLKF

>member
-15 FIFNF
+15 FIFNI

-65 NFQLKTDPNVTLIIS
+65 NFQLNTDPNVTLIIS

>member
-1 MYPMKINFLNTFAF
+1 MKIIFLNTFAF
-15 FIFNF
+15 FILSVL
-20 FFSQFLQSQT
+20 FSPSLQAQSL
-30 VEIKG
+30 EIKG
-35 KVTDMNQEPLIGATI
+35 KVTDTNQEPLIGATI
-50 LVQGSEQGTITDING
+50 LVQGTEQGTITDING
-65 NFQLKTDPNVTLIIS
+65 NFQLKTDSKATLIIS
-80 YTGFSSKIILV
+80 YTGFSSKIIV
-91 GNQTV
+91 IGNQTV
-96 WDIILEPEDLKL
+96 WNIMLEPEDLKL

-245 VILISTK
+245 VILITTK
-252 RGKSGRQEANF
+252 RGKSGGQEASF

-277 FMDSKEMVNL
+277 FMDSKEMVGL

-322 DLSSELNT
+322 DLSSEVNT
-330 NWLNEVSRLA
+330 NWLDEVSRLA

-394 FGVTFNTT
+394 LGITFNTT

-428 MPPFEE
+428 MPAYEE
-434 DGSYASF
+434 DGSYAGF

-488 LSADVNFNFD
+488 LSADVHFNFD
-498 NQFKSPLT
+498 TQFKSPLT
-506 ADAEAFGGESYEG
+506 ADAEAFGGASYEG

-532 HFADTK
+532 HYSDTK

-547 GVTMQRTQIN
+547 GVTMQRTQID
-557 RSNAVGQGFPPGA
+557 RSSALGQGFPPGA

-590 ALLSFISR
+590 ALLSFLSR
-598 INYDIKNRFLFTFTS
+598 INYDVKNRFLFTFTS

-641 EPFFNS
+641 EPFFNG

-653 DFKVRMSAGLTGD
+653 DFKIRMSAGLTGD

-678 AASRYA
+678 TASRYA

-709 GIDYEM
+709 GLDYEM
-715 ADGKIGGSIEFF
+715 ADGKIGGSLEFF
-727 NSLKYNLLSE
+727 NSLKSNLLSE

-762 FNVNASLVNKKI
+762 FNINASLAKKEK
-774 FTWDLNFNATWIHNE
+774 FTWDVNFNATWIHNE
-789 IKSLNSDGVF
+789 IKSLNSDGVY

-812 QIGYPVGSFLGLKYL
+812 QVGHPVGSFLGLKYL
-827 GVDPETGDVQFED
+827 GVDPETGDVQFDD

-860 DWYGGLTNVF
+860 DLYGGLTNVF

-883 SVGNQVYNLIRG
+883 SLGNQVYNLIRG

-913 NNTLNVRERWKK
+913 NNTLNVRDRWKK
-925 PGDNTEYGRASFIN
+925 PGDEAEYGRASFIN

-968 NPGKFSSVRIYA
+968 SPGKFSSVRIYA

-1023 IGFSLKF
+1023 MGLSLKF

>member
-1 MYPMKINFLNTFAF
+1 MAPMKMLKIYLSV
-15 FIFNF
+15 FIFF
-20 FFSQFLQSQT
+20 YSLGISSLTAQIIDL
-30 VEIKG
+30 KG
-35 KVTDMNQEPLIGATI
+35 SVTDPGMEPLIGASI
-50 LVQGSEQGTITDING
+50 LVQESQQGTITDING
-65 NFQLKTDPNVTLIIS
+65 TFQLKVAANATLIIS
-80 YTGFSSKIILV
+80 YTGFTTRKINI
-91 GNQTV
+91 GNQTSWSIV
-96 WDIILEPEDLKL
+96 LEPEDLTL
-108 DEVVVIGY
+108 DEIVVIGY

-136 QDQPVSNLANSMQGR
+136 QNQPVSNLANSMQGR
-151 VAGLNVMSASG
+151 VAGMNVMSASG
-162 TPGAGLLV
+162 TPGSGLLV

-193 GLSTS
+193 ALSTS

-245 VILISTK
+245 VILITTK
-252 RGKSGRQEANF
+252 RGKAGSQEASL
-263 NIYSGIQQIARPIK
+263 NIYSGIQKIARPIP
-277 FMDSKEMVNL
+277 FMDAEEMVNL
-287 IEEARAND
+287 IEEARSND
-295 LAIFKKDPSYFGDNF
+295 LAIFRKDPSYFGIDF

-322 DLSSELNT
+322 DLSSGVNT
-330 NWLNEVSRLA
+330 NWLKEVSRLA
-340 PINNYEF
+340 PIRNVEF
-347 SFRAGNEKTKYFTS
+347 SLRAGNEKTTYYTS

-381 RLNLDHEINSRFK
+381 RLNLDHEFSDRIK
-394 FGVTFNTT
+394 LGVTFNTT

-428 MPPFEE
+428 MPAYEE

-462 FTNGYRALGTLA
+462 FTNGYRALGTIS
-474 GEYKFSNKLYFKSS
+474 GEYNFSKKFYVKTSWSG
-488 LSADVNFNFD
+488 DVNFNFD
-498 NQFKSPLT
+498 TQFKSPLT
-506 ADAEAFGGESYEG
+506 ADAEAFGGEAFEG
-519 NFRNVTWLNENTL
+519 NVRNVTWLNENTL
-532 HFADTK
+532 HFSDSR

-547 GVTMQRTQIN
+547 GITMQRTQID
-557 RSNAVGQGFPPGA
+557 RSGALGQGFPPGG

-579 IINATSEGTSF
+579 IVSATSEGTSF

-598 INYDIKNRFLFTFTS
+598 INYDVKNRLLFTFTS
-613 RADGSSRFSKNNR
+613 RADGSSRFSKANR

-631 SGAVAWRISK
+631 SGAVAWRISG
-641 EPFFNS
+641 EPLFQS
-647 LKQVFS
+647 LKNIFS
-653 DFKVRMSAGLTGD
+653 DLKLRVSYGFTGD

-678 AASRYA
+678 TASRYA
-684 GRSGYQL
+684 GRPGYQL

-697 DLTWQTNSMFNI
+697 DLTWQTNRMFNL
-709 GIDYEM
+709 GLDYEM
-715 ADGKIGGSIEFF
+715 ADGKMSGSLEFF
-727 NSLKYNLLSE
+727 NSLKSDLLSE

-762 FNVNASLVNKKI
+762 FNINARVAKRDKFS
-774 FTWDLNFNATWIHNE
+774 WDVNFNATWIHNE
-789 IKSLNSDGVF
+789 IKNLNNDGVF
-799 LNAYDDL
+799 LNAYEDL

-827 GVDPETGDVQFED
+827 GVDSETGDVQFED
-840 FNEDGNI
+840 FNEDGQI

-860 DWYGGLTNVF
+860 DWYGGMTHNITF
-870 KWKNLDFS
+870 KHFDFS

-883 SVGNQVYNLIRG
+883 SIGNQVYNLIRG

-906 GLSSIYA
+906 GLSSVYA
-913 NNTLNVRERWKK
+913 NNTIYVRDRWKK
-925 PGDNTEYGRASFIN
+925 PGDEAEYGRASFIN

-953 SFFRIQNINAGYSLP
+953 SFFRIQNVTAGYTLP
-968 NPGKFSSVRIYA
+968 KTGKFSSIRIYA
-980 EVQNLWILTSYKGFD
+980 EAQNLWVLTGYKGFD

-1002 GLADRTAGVDYG
+1002 GLADRTAGIDYG
-1014 AYPSARTFL
+1014 AYPSARTLL
-1023 IGFSLKF
+1023 IGLSLKF

>member
-1 MYPMKINFLNTFAF
+1 MKIIFLNTFAF
-15 FIFNF
+15 FILAVL
-20 FFSQFLQSQT
+20 FSPSLQAQSL
-30 VEIKG
+30 EIKG
-35 KVTDMNQEPLIGATI
+35 KVTDTNQEPLIGATI
-50 LVQGSEQGTITDING
+50 LVQGTEQGTITDING
-65 NFQLKTDPNVTLIIS
+65 NFQLKTDPKATLIIS
-80 YTGFSSKIILV
+80 YTGFSSKIIVV

-96 WDIILEPEDLKL
+96 WNIMLEPEDLKL

-183 GIPLLSESNS
+183 GIPLLSENNS

-245 VILISTK
+245 VILITTK
-252 RGKSGRQEANF
+252 RGKSGGQEASFNF
-263 NIYSGIQQIARPIK
+263 YSGIQQIARPIK
-277 FMDSKEMVNL
+277 FMDSKEMVGL

-310 DPSVLTDPLDNF
+310 DPSILTDPLDNF
-322 DLSSELNT
+322 DLSSEVNT
-330 NWLNEVSRLA
+330 NWLDEVSRLA

-394 FGVTFNTT
+394 LGITFNTT

-428 MPPFEE
+428 MPAYEE
-434 DGSYASF
+434 DGSYAGF

-498 NQFKSPLT
+498 TQFKSPLT
-506 ADAEAFGGESYEG
+506 ADAEAFGGASYEG

-532 HFADTK
+532 HYSDTK

-547 GVTMQRTQIN
+547 GVTMQRTQID
-557 RSNAVGQGFPPGA
+557 RSSALGQGFPPGA

-590 ALLSFISR
+590 ALLSFLSR
-598 INYDIKNRFLFTFTS
+598 INYDVKNRFLFTFTS

-641 EPFFNS
+641 EPFFNG

-653 DFKVRMSAGLTGD
+653 DFKIRMSAGLTGD

-678 AASRYA
+678 TASRYA

-709 GIDYEM
+709 GLDYEM
-715 ADGKIGGSIEFF
+715 ADGKIGGSLEFF
-727 NSLKYNLLSE
+727 NSLKSNLLSE

-762 FNVNASLVNKKI
+762 FNINASLAKKEK
-774 FTWDLNFNATWIHNE
+774 FTWDVNFNATWIHNE
-789 IKSLNSDGVF
+789 IKSLNSDGVY

-812 QIGYPVGSFLGLKYL
+812 QIGHSVGSFLGLKYL

-860 DWYGGLTNVF
+860 DLYGGLTNVF

-883 SVGNQVYNLIRG
+883 SLGNQVYNLIRG

-913 NNTLNVRERWKK
+913 NNTLNVRDRWKK
-925 PGDNTEYGRASFIN
+925 PGDEAEYGRASFIN

-968 NPGKFSSVRIYA
+968 SPKKFSSVRIYA

-1023 IGFSLKF
+1023 MGLSLKF

>member
-1 MYPMKINFLNTFAF
+1 MKIIFLNTFAF
-15 FIFNF
+15 FILAVL
-20 FFSQFLQSQT
+20 FSPSLQAQSL
-30 VEIKG
+30 EIKG
-35 KVTDMNQEPLIGATI
+35 KVTDTNQEPLIGATI
-50 LVQGSEQGTITDING
+50 LVQGTEQGTITDING
-65 NFQLKTDPNVTLIIS
+65 NFQVKTDPKATLIIS
-80 YTGFSSKIILV
+80 YTGFSSKIIVV

-96 WDIILEPEDLKL
+96 WNIMLEPEDLKL

-245 VILISTK
+245 VILITTK
-252 RGKSGRQEANF
+252 RGKSGGQEASF

-277 FMDSKEMVNL
+277 FMDSKEMVGL

-295 LAIFKKDPSYFGDNF
+295 LAIFKEDPSYFGDNF

-322 DLSSELNT
+322 DLSSEVNT

-394 FGVTFNTT
+394 LGITFNTT

-428 MPPFEE
+428 MPAYEE
-434 DGSYASF
+434 DGSYAGF

-488 LSADVNFNFD
+488 MSADVHFNFD
-498 NQFKSPLT
+498 TQFKSPLT
-506 ADAEAFGGESYEG
+506 ADAEAFGGASYEG

-532 HFADTK
+532 HYSDTR

-547 GVTMQRTQIN
+547 GVTMQRTQID
-557 RSNAVGQGFPPGA
+557 RSSALGQGFPPGA

-641 EPFFNS
+641 EPFFNG

-653 DFKVRMSAGLTGD
+653 DFKIRMSAGLTGD

-678 AASRYA
+678 TASRYA

-709 GIDYEM
+709 GLDYEM
-715 ADGKIGGSIEFF
+715 ADGKIGGSLEFF
-727 NSLKYNLLSE
+727 NSLKSNLLSE

-749 TRNGGEVQNVGLE
+749 TRNGGEVQNIGLE
-762 FNVNASLVNKKI
+762 FNINASLAKKEK
-774 FTWDLNFNATWIHNE
+774 FTWDVNFNATWIHNE
-789 IKSLNSDGVF
+789 IKSLNSDGVY

-812 QIGYPVGSFLGLKYL
+812 QIGHPVGSFLGLKYL

-860 DWYGGLTNVF
+860 DLYGGLTNVF

-883 SVGNQVYNLIRG
+883 SLGNQVYNLIRG

-913 NNTLNVRERWKK
+913 NNTLNVRDRWKK
-925 PGDNTEYGRASFIN
+925 PGDEAEYGRASFIN

-968 NPGKFSSVRIYA
+968 SPKKFSSVRIYA

-1023 IGFSLKF
+1023 MGLSLKF

>member
-1 MYPMKINFLNTFAF
+1 
-15 FIFNF
+15 
-20 FFSQFLQSQT
+20 
-30 VEIKG
+30 
-35 KVTDMNQEPLIGATI
+35 
-50 LVQGSEQGTITDING
+50 
-65 NFQLKTDPNVTLIIS
+65 
-80 YTGFSSKIILV
+80 
-91 GNQTV
+91 
-96 WDIILEPEDLKL
+96 
-108 DEVVVIGY
+108 
-116 GSQRKSQITGAISSL
+116 
-131 KGKDI
+131 
-136 QDQPVSNLANSMQGR
+136 
-151 VAGLNVMSASG
+151 
-162 TPGAGLLV
+162 
-170 NVRGNNAPLYVVD
+170 
-183 GIPLLSESNS
+183 
-193 GLSTS
+193 
-198 FDLQGQNV
+198 V

-245 VILISTK
+245 VILITTK
-252 RGKSGRQEANF
+252 RGKSGGQEASF

-277 FMDSKEMVNL
+277 FMDSKEMVGL

-295 LAIFKKDPSYFGDNF
+295 LAMFKKDPSYFGDNF
-310 DPSVLTDPLDNF
+310 DPSLLTDPLDNF
-322 DLSSELNT
+322 DLSSEVNT

-394 FGVTFNTT
+394 LGITFNTT

-428 MPPFEE
+428 MPAYEE
-434 DGSYASF
+434 DGSYAGF

-498 NQFKSPLT
+498 TQFKSPLT
-506 ADAEAFGGESYEG
+506 ADAEAFGGASYEG

-532 HFADTK
+532 HYSDTK

-547 GVTMQRTQIN
+547 GVTMQRTQID
-557 RSNAVGQGFPPGA
+557 RSSALGQGFPPGA

-590 ALLSFISR
+590 ALLSFLSR
-598 INYDIKNRFLFTFTS
+598 INYDVKNRFLFTFTS

-641 EPFFNS
+641 EPFFNG

-653 DFKVRMSAGLTGD
+653 DFKIRMSAGLTGD

-678 AASRYA
+678 TASRYA

-709 GIDYEM
+709 GLDYEM
-715 ADGKIGGSIEFF
+715 ADGKIGGSLEFF
-727 NSLKYNLLSE
+727 NSLKSNLLSE

-762 FNVNASLVNKKI
+762 FNINASLAKKEK
-774 FTWDLNFNATWIHNE
+774 FTWDVNFNATWIHNE
-789 IKSLNSDGVF
+789 IKSLNSDGVY

-812 QIGYPVGSFLGLKYL
+812 QIGHPVGSFLGLKYL

-860 DWYGGLTNVF
+860 DLYGGLTNVF

-883 SVGNQVYNLIRG
+883 SLGNQVYNLIRG

-913 NNTLNVRERWKK
+913 NNTLNVRDRWKK
-925 PGDNTEYGRASFIN
+925 PGDEAEYGRASFIN

-968 NPGKFSSVRIYA
+968 SPKKFSSVRIYA

-1023 IGFSLKF
+1023 MGLSLKF

>member
-1 MYPMKINFLNTFAF
+1 M
-15 FIFNF
+15 
-20 FFSQFLQSQT
+20 
-30 VEIKG
+30 
-35 KVTDMNQEPLIGATI
+35 
-50 LVQGSEQGTITDING
+50 
-65 NFQLKTDPNVTLIIS
+65 
-80 YTGFSSKIILV
+80 
-91 GNQTV
+91 
-96 WDIILEPEDLKL
+96 
-108 DEVVVIGY
+108 
-116 GSQRKSQITGAISSL
+116 
-131 KGKDI
+131 
-136 QDQPVSNLANSMQGR
+136 
-151 VAGLNVMSASG
+151 
-162 TPGAGLLV
+162 
-170 NVRGNNAPLYVVD
+170 
-183 GIPLLSESNS
+183 
-193 GLSTS
+193 
-198 FDLQGQNV
+198 
-206 GSGQTLSS
+206 
-214 ISDINPNDIESI
+214 
-226 EVLKDASAAAIY
+226 
-238 GARAANG
+238 
-245 VILISTK
+245 
-252 RGKSGRQEANF
+252 
-263 NIYSGIQQIARPIK
+263 
-277 FMDSKEMVNL
+277 
-287 IEEARAND
+287 
-295 LAIFKKDPSYFGDNF
+295 
-310 DPSVLTDPLDNF
+310 
-322 DLSSELNT
+322 
-330 NWLNEVSRLA
+330 
-340 PINNYEF
+340 
-347 SFRAGNEKTKYFTS
+347 
-361 LGYFDQQGVIIENY
+361 
-375 YKRFNY
+375 
-381 RLNLDHEINSRFK
+381 
-394 FGVTFNTT
+394 
-402 YSKNRRSFNDNT
+402 
-414 YTGIITNALGASPL
+414 
-428 MPPFEE
+428 
-434 DGSYASF
+434 
-441 EDYQANW
+441 
-448 LSDNPVKSAKEIRA
+448 
-462 FTNGYRALGTLA
+462 
-474 GEYKFSNKLYFKSS
+474 
-488 LSADVNFNFD
+488 SADVHFNFD
-498 NQFKSPLT
+498 TQFKSPLT
-506 ADAEAFGGESYEG
+506 ADAEAFGGASYEG

-532 HFADTK
+532 HYSDTR

-547 GVTMQRTQIN
+547 GVTMQRTQID
-557 RSNAVGQGFPPGA
+557 RSSALGQGFPPGA

-590 ALLSFISR
+590 ALLSFLSR
-598 INYDIKNRFLFTFTS
+598 INYDVKNRFLFTFTS

-641 EPFFNS
+641 EPFFNG

-653 DFKVRMSAGLTGD
+653 DFKIRMSAGLTGD

-678 AASRYA
+678 TASRYA

-709 GIDYEM
+709 GLDYEM
-715 ADGKIGGSIEFF
+715 ADGKIGGSLEFF
-727 NSLKYNLLSE
+727 NSLKSNLLSE

-762 FNVNASLVNKKI
+762 FNINASLAKKEK
-774 FTWDLNFNATWIHNE
+774 FTWDVNFNATWIHNE
-789 IKSLNSDGVF
+789 IKSLNSDGVY

-812 QIGYPVGSFLGLKYL
+812 QIGHPVGSFLGLKYL

-860 DWYGGLTNVF
+860 DLYGGLTNVF

-883 SVGNQVYNLIRG
+883 SLGNQVYNLIRG

-913 NNTLNVRERWKK
+913 NNTLNVRDRWKK
-925 PGDNTEYGRASFIN
+925 PGDEAEYGRASFIN

-968 NPGKFSSVRIYA
+968 SPKKFSSVRIYA

-1023 IGFSLKF
+1023 MGLSLKF

>member
-1 MYPMKINFLNTFAF
+1 MKIIFLNTFAF
-15 FIFNF
+15 FILAVL
-20 FFSQFLQSQT
+20 FSTSLQAQSL
-30 VEIKG
+30 EIKG
-35 KVTDMNQEPLIGATI
+35 KVTDTNQEPLIGATI
-50 LVQGSEQGTITDING
+50 LVQGTEQGTITDING
-65 NFQLKTDPNVTLIIS
+65 NFQLKTDPKTTLIIS
-80 YTGFSSKIILV
+80 YTGFSSKIIVV

-96 WDIILEPEDLKL
+96 WNIMLEPEDLKL

-183 GIPLLSESNS
+183 GIPLLSENNS

-245 VILISTK
+245 VILITTK
-252 RGKSGRQEANF
+252 RGKSGGQEASF
-263 NIYSGIQQIARPIK
+263 NIYSGIQQISRPIK
-277 FMDSKEMVNL
+277 FMDSKEMVGL

-310 DPSVLTDPLDNF
+310 DPSVLTDLLDNF
-322 DLSSELNT
+322 DLSSEVNT
-330 NWLNEVSRLA
+330 NWLDEVSRLA

-394 FGVTFNTT
+394 LGITFNTT

-428 MPPFEE
+428 MPAYEE
-434 DGSYASF
+434 DGSYAGF

-474 GEYKFSNKLYFKSS
+474 GEYKFSNTLYFKSS
-488 LSADVNFNFD
+488 LSADVLFNFD
-498 NQFKSPLT
+498 TQFKSPLT
-506 ADAEAFGGESYEG
+506 ADAEAFGGSSYEG
-519 NFRNVTWLNENTL
+519 NLRNVTWLNENTL
-532 HFADTK
+532 HYSDIR

-547 GVTMQRTQIN
+547 GVTMQRTQID
-557 RSNAVGQGFPPGA
+557 RSSALGQGFPPGT

-641 EPFFNS
+641 EPFFNG

-653 DFKVRMSAGLTGD
+653 DFKIRMSAGLTGD

-678 AASRYA
+678 TASRYA

-709 GIDYEM
+709 GLDYEM
-715 ADGKIGGSIEFF
+715 ADGKIGGSLEFF
-727 NSLKYNLLSE
+727 NSLKSNLLSE

-749 TRNGGEVQNVGLE
+749 TRNGGEVENVGLE
-762 FNVNASLVNKKI
+762 FNINASLAKKEK
-774 FTWDLNFNATWIHNE
+774 FTWDVNFNATWIHNE
-789 IKSLNSDGVF
+789 IKSLNSDGVY

-812 QIGYPVGSFLGLKYL
+812 QIGHPVGSFLGLKYL

-860 DWYGGLTNVF
+860 DLYGGLTNVF

-883 SVGNQVYNLIRG
+883 SLGNQVYNLIRG

-913 NNTLNVRERWKK
+913 NNTLNVRDRWKK
-925 PGDNTEYGRASFIN
+925 PGDEAEYGRASFIN

-968 NPGKFSSVRIYA
+968 SPGKFSSVRIYA

-1023 IGFSLKF
+1023 MGLSLKF

>member
-1 MYPMKINFLNTFAF
+1 MKIIFLNTFAF
-15 FIFNF
+15 FILSVL
-20 FFSQFLQSQT
+20 FSPSLQAQSL
-30 VEIKG
+30 EIKG
-35 KVTDMNQEPLIGATI
+35 KVTDTNQEPLIGATI
-50 LVQGSEQGTITDING
+50 LVQGTEQGTITDING
-65 NFQLKTDPNVTLIIS
+65 NFQLKTDPKATLIIS
-80 YTGFSSKIILV
+80 YTGFSSKIIVV

-96 WDIILEPEDLKL
+96 WNIMLEPEDLKL

-151 VAGLNVMSASG
+151 VAGLNVMSTSG

-245 VILISTK
+245 VILITTK
-252 RGKSGRQEANF
+252 RGKSSGQEASF

-277 FMDSKEMVNL
+277 FMDSKEMVGL

-322 DLSSELNT
+322 DLSSEVNT
-330 NWLNEVSRLA
+330 NWLDEVSRLA

-394 FGVTFNTT
+394 LGITFNTT

-428 MPPFEE
+428 MPAYEE
-434 DGSYASF
+434 DGSYAGF

-488 LSADVNFNFD
+488 LSADVLFNFD
-498 NQFKSPLT
+498 TQFKSPLT
-506 ADAEAFGGESYEG
+506 ADAEAFGGASYEG

-532 HFADTK
+532 HYSDTR

-547 GVTMQRTQIN
+547 GVTMQRTQID
-557 RSNAVGQGFPPGA
+557 RSSALGQGFPPGA

-641 EPFFNS
+641 EPFFNG

-653 DFKVRMSAGLTGD
+653 DFKIRMSAGLTGD

-678 AASRYA
+678 TASRYA

-709 GIDYEM
+709 GLDYEM
-715 ADGKIGGSIEFF
+715 ADGKIGGSLEFF
-727 NSLKYNLLSE
+727 NSLKSNLLSE

-749 TRNGGEVQNVGLE
+749 TRNGGEVQNIGLE
-762 FNVNASLVNKKI
+762 FNINASLAKKEK
-774 FTWDLNFNATWIHNE
+774 FTWDVNFNATWIHNE
-789 IKSLNSDGVF
+789 IKSLNSDGVY

-812 QIGYPVGSFLGLKYL
+812 QIGHPVGSFLGLKYL
-827 GVDPETGDVQFED
+827 GVDPETGDVQFDD

-860 DWYGGLTNVF
+860 DLYGGLTNVF

-883 SVGNQVYNLIRG
+883 SLGNQVYNLIRG

-913 NNTLNVRERWKK
+913 NNTLNVRDRWKK
-925 PGDNTEYGRASFIN
+925 PGDEAEYGRASFIN

-968 NPGKFSSVRIYA
+968 SPGKFSSVRIYA

-1023 IGFSLKF
+1023 MGLSLKF

>member
-1 MYPMKINFLNTFAF
+1 MKIIFLNTFAF
-15 FIFNF
+15 FFLTVL
-20 FFSQFLQSQT
+20 FSPSLQAQSL
-30 VEIKG
+30 EIKG

-65 NFQLKTDPNVTLIIS
+65 NFQLKTDAKATLIIS

-96 WDIILEPEDLKL
+96 WNIILEPEDLKL
-108 DEVVVIGY
+108 EEVVVIGY

-162 TPGAGLLV
+162 TPGSGLLV

-214 ISDINPNDIESI
+214 VSDINPNDIESI

-245 VILISTK
+245 VILITTK
-252 RGKSGRQEANF
+252 RGKSGGQEASF

-277 FMDSKEMVNL
+277 FMDSKEMVGL

-322 DLSSELNT
+322 DLSSEVNT

-347 SFRAGNEKTKYFTS
+347 SFRAGNEKTKYYTS

-394 FGVTFNTT
+394 LGVTFNTT

-428 MPPFEE
+428 MPAYEE

-462 FTNGYRALGTLA
+462 FTNGYRALGTIA
-474 GEYKFSNKLYFKSS
+474 GEYKFSNKFYFKSS

-498 NQFKSPLT
+498 TQFKSPLT
-506 ADAEAFGGESYEG
+506 ADAEAFGGETYEG
-519 NFRNVTWLNENTL
+519 NFRNLTWLNENTL
-532 HFADTK
+532 HFSDTK

-547 GVTMQRTQIN
+547 GVTMQRTQID
-557 RSNAVGQGFPPGA
+557 RSSAVGQGFPPGA

-641 EPFFNS
+641 EPFFNG

-653 DFKVRMSAGLTGD
+653 DFKIRMSAGLTGD
-666 QEIGDFQ
+666 QEIGDFK
-673 NITFY
+673 NVTFY
-678 AASRYA
+678 TASRYA

-709 GIDYEM
+709 GLDYEM
-715 ADGKIGGSIEFF
+715 ADGKIGGSLEFF
-727 NSLKYNLLSE
+727 NSLKSNLLSE

-762 FNVNASLVNKKI
+762 FNINASLAKKEK
-774 FTWDLNFNATWIHNE
+774 FTWDVNFNATWIHNE
-789 IKSLNSDGVF
+789 IKSLNSDGVY

-812 QIGYPVGSFLGLKYL
+812 QIGHPIGSFLGLKYL
-827 GVDPETGDVQFED
+827 GVDPETGDVQFDD

-883 SVGNQVYNLIRG
+883 SLGNQVYNLIRG

-913 NNTLNVRERWKK
+913 NNTLNVRDRWKK
-925 PGDNTEYGRASFIN
+925 PGDEAEYGRASFIN

-968 NPGKFSSVRIYA
+968 SPGKFSSVRIYA
-980 EVQNLWILTSYKGFD
+980 EVQNLWVLTSYKGFD

-1023 IGFSLKF
+1023 IGLSLKF

>member
-1 MYPMKINFLNTFAF
+1 MKINFLNTFAF

-198 FDLQGQNV
+198 FDLQGQKV

>member
-1 MYPMKINFLNTFAF
+1 MAPMKMLKIYLSV
-15 FIFNF
+15 FIFF
-20 FFSQFLQSQT
+20 YSLGISSLTAQIIDL
-30 VEIKG
+30 KG
-35 KVTDMNQEPLIGATI
+35 SVTDPGMEPLIGASI
-50 LVQGSEQGTITDING
+50 LVQESQQGTITDING
-65 NFQLKTDPNVTLIIS
+65 TFQLKVAANATLIIS
-80 YTGFSSKIILV
+80 YTGFTTRKINI
-91 GNQTV
+91 GNQTSWSIV
-96 WDIILEPEDLKL
+96 LEPEDLAL
-108 DEVVVIGY
+108 DEIVVIGY

-136 QDQPVSNLANSMQGR
+136 QNQPVSNLANSMQGR
-151 VAGLNVMSASG
+151 VAGMNVMSASG
-162 TPGAGLLV
+162 TPGSGLLV

-193 GLSTS
+193 ALSTS

-245 VILISTK
+245 VILITTK
-252 RGKSGRQEANF
+252 RGKAGSQEASL
-263 NIYSGIQQIARPIK
+263 NIYSGIQKIARPIP
-277 FMDSKEMVNL
+277 FMDAEEMVNL
-287 IEEARAND
+287 IEEARSND
-295 LAIFKKDPSYFGDNF
+295 LAIFRKDPSYFGIDF
-310 DPSVLTDPLDNF
+310 DPSVITDPLDNF
-322 DLSSELNT
+322 DLSSGVNT
-330 NWLNEVSRLA
+330 NWLKEVSRLA
-340 PINNYEF
+340 PIRNVEF
-347 SFRAGNEKTKYFTS
+347 SLRAGNEKTTYYTS

-381 RLNLDHEINSRFK
+381 RLNLDHEFSDRFK
-394 FGVTFNTT
+394 LGVTFNTT

-428 MPPFEE
+428 MPAYEE

-462 FTNGYRALGTLA
+462 FTNGYRALGTIS
-474 GEYKFSNKLYFKSS
+474 GEYNFSKKFYVKTSWSG
-488 LSADVNFNFD
+488 DVNFNFD
-498 NQFKSPLT
+498 TQFKSPLT
-506 ADAEAFGGESYEG
+506 ADAEAFGGEAFEG
-519 NFRNVTWLNENTL
+519 NVRNVTWLNENTL
-532 HFADTK
+532 HFSDSR

-547 GVTMQRTQIN
+547 GITMQRTQID
-557 RSNAVGQGFPPGA
+557 RSGALGQGFPPGG

-579 IINATSEGTSF
+579 IVSATSEGTSF

-598 INYDIKNRFLFTFTS
+598 INYDVKNRLLFTFTS
-613 RADGSSRFSKNNR
+613 RADGSSRFSKANR

-631 SGAVAWRISK
+631 SGAVAWRISG
-641 EPFFNS
+641 EPLFQS
-647 LKQVFS
+647 LKNIFS
-653 DFKVRMSAGLTGD
+653 DLKLRVSYGFTGD

-678 AASRYA
+678 TASRYA
-684 GRSGYQL
+684 GRPGYQL

-697 DLTWQTNSMFNI
+697 DLTWQTNRMFNL
-709 GIDYEM
+709 GLDYEM
-715 ADGKIGGSIEFF
+715 ADGKMSGSLEFF
-727 NSLKYNLLSE
+727 NSLKSDLLSE

-762 FNVNASLVNKKI
+762 FNINARVAKRDKFS
-774 FTWDLNFNATWIHNE
+774 WDVNFNATWIHNE
-789 IKSLNSDGVF
+789 IKNLNNDGVF
-799 LNAYDDL
+799 LNAYEDL

-827 GVDPETGDVQFED
+827 GVDSETGDVQFED
-840 FNEDGNI
+840 FNEDGQI

-860 DWYGGLTNVF
+860 DWYGGMTHNITF
-870 KWKNLDFS
+870 KHFDFS

-883 SVGNQVYNLIRG
+883 SIGNQVYNLIRG

-906 GLSSIYA
+906 GLSSVYA
-913 NNTLNVRERWKK
+913 NNTIYVRDRWKK
-925 PGDNTEYGRASFIN
+925 PGDEAEYGRASFIN

-953 SFFRIQNINAGYSLP
+953 SFFRIQNVTAGYTLP
-968 NPGKFSSVRIYA
+968 KTGKFSSIRIYA
-980 EVQNLWILTSYKGFD
+980 EAQNLWVLTGYKGFD

-1002 GLADRTAGVDYG
+1002 GLADRTAGIDYG
-1014 AYPSARTFL
+1014 AYPSARTLL
-1023 IGFSLKF
+1023 IGLSLKF

>member
-1 MYPMKINFLNTFAF
+1 MKIIFLNTFAF
-15 FIFNF
+15 FILAVL
-20 FFSQFLQSQT
+20 FSPSLQAQSL
-30 VEIKG
+30 EIKG
-35 KVTDMNQEPLIGATI
+35 KVTDTNQEPLIGATI
-50 LVQGSEQGTITDING
+50 LVQGTEQGTITDING
-65 NFQLKTDPNVTLIIS
+65 NFQVKTDPKATLIIS
-80 YTGFSSKIILV
+80 YTGFSSKIIVV

-96 WDIILEPEDLKL
+96 WNIMLEPEDLKL

-183 GIPLLSESNS
+183 GIPLLSENNS

-245 VILISTK
+245 VILITTK
-252 RGKSGRQEANF
+252 RGKSGGQEASF

-277 FMDSKEMVNL
+277 FMDSKEMVGL

-322 DLSSELNT
+322 DLSSEVNT

-361 LGYFDQQGVIIENY
+361 LSYFDQQGVIIENY

-394 FGVTFNTT
+394 LGITFNTT

-428 MPPFEE
+428 MPAYEE
-434 DGSYASF
+434 DGSYAGF

-488 LSADVNFNFD
+488 LSADVLFNFD
-498 NQFKSPLT
+498 TQFKSPLT
-506 ADAEAFGGESYEG
+506 ADAEAFGGASYEG

-532 HFADTK
+532 HYSDTR

-547 GVTMQRTQIN
+547 GVTMQRTQID
-557 RSNAVGQGFPPGA
+557 RSSALGQGFPPGA

-590 ALLSFISR
+590 ALLSFLSR
-598 INYDIKNRFLFTFTS
+598 INYDVKNRFLFTFTS

-641 EPFFNS
+641 EPFFNG

-653 DFKVRMSAGLTGD
+653 DFKIRMSAGLTGD

-678 AASRYA
+678 TASRYA

-709 GIDYEM
+709 GLDYEM
-715 ADGKIGGSIEFF
+715 ADGKIGGSLEFF
-727 NSLKYNLLSE
+727 NSLKSNLLSE

-762 FNVNASLVNKKI
+762 FNINASLAKKEK
-774 FTWDLNFNATWIHNE
+774 FTWDVNFNATWIHNE
-789 IKSLNSDGVF
+789 IKSLNSDGVY

-812 QIGYPVGSFLGLKYL
+812 NIGHPVGSFLGLKYL

-860 DWYGGLTNVF
+860 DLYGGLTNVF

-883 SVGNQVYNLIRG
+883 SLGNQVYNLIRG

-913 NNTLNVRERWKK
+913 NNTLNVRDRWKK
-925 PGDNTEYGRASFIN
+925 PGDEAEYGRASFIN

-968 NPGKFSSVRIYA
+968 SPGKFSSVRIYA

-1023 IGFSLKF
+1023 MGLSLKF

>member
-1 MYPMKINFLNTFAF
+1 MQLLKIYLSVFILFSCLGLSSLNAQ
-15 FIFNF
+15 IID
-20 FFSQFLQSQT
+20 L
-30 VEIKG
+30 KG
-35 KVTDMNQEPLIGATI
+35 SVTDPDKEPLIGASI
-50 LVQGSEQGTITDING
+50 LVQGSQLGTITDVNG
-65 NFQLKTDPNVTLIIS
+65 DFQLKVAANAILIIS
-80 YTGFSSKIILV
+80 YTGFTTQQINI
-91 GNQTV
+91 GNQTT
-96 WDIILEPEDLKL
+96 WSIILEPEDLAL
-108 DEVVVIGY
+108 DEIVVIGY

-245 VILISTK
+245 VILITTK
-252 RGKSGRQEANF
+252 RGKEGSQEASF
-263 NIYSGIQQIARPIK
+263 NIYSGYQKIARPIQ
-277 FMDSKEMVNL
+277 FMGAEEMVGL

-295 LAIFKKDPSYFGDNF
+295 LTIFKKDPSYFGDDF
-310 DPSVLTDPLDNF
+310 DPSVLTEPLDNF
-322 DLSSELNT
+322 DLSSGVNT
-330 NWLNEVSRLA
+330 NWLNEVSRWA

-347 SFRAGNEKTKYFTS
+347 SFRAGNEKTKYYTS

-394 FGVTFNTT
+394 LGVTFNTT

-428 MPPFEE
+428 MPAYEE

-462 FTNGYRALGTLA
+462 FTNGSRALGPIA
-474 GEYKFSNKLYFKSS
+474 GEYKFSKKLYFKTSWS
-488 LSADVNFNFD
+488 GDVNFNFD
-498 NQFKSPLT
+498 TQFKSPLT
-506 ADAEAFGGESYEG
+506 ADAEAFGGEAFEG
-519 NFRNVTWLNENTL
+519 DFRNVTWLNENTL
-532 HFADTK
+532 HFSETR

-547 GVTMQRTQIN
+547 GITMQRTQID
-557 RSNAVGQGFPPGA
+557 RSSALGQGFPPGR

-579 IINATSEGTSF
+579 IISATSEGTSF

-598 INYDIKNRFLFTFTS
+598 INYDFKNRLLFTFTS
-613 RADGSSRFSKNNR
+613 RADGSSRFSQTNR

-631 SGAVAWRISK
+631 SGAVAWRLSG

-647 LKQVFS
+647 LKNVFS
-653 DFKVRMSAGLTGD
+653 DLKLRVSYGFTGD

-673 NITFY
+673 NVTFY
-678 AASRYA
+678 TASRYA
-684 GRSGYQL
+684 GRPGYQL
-691 RNLADP
+691 RNLADL
-697 DLTWQTNSMFNI
+697 DLTWQTNRMFNL
-709 GIDYEM
+709 GLDYEM
-715 ADGKIGGSIEFF
+715 ANGKIGGSLEFF
-727 NSLKYNLLSE
+727 NSLKSNILSE
-737 DLIPATTGFTSI
+737 DIIPATTGFTSI
-749 TRNGGEVQNVGLE
+749 TRNGGEVQNIGLE
-762 FNVNASLVNKKI
+762 FNVNASLAKREK
-774 FTWDLNFNATWIHNE
+774 FSWDVNFNATWIHNE
-789 IKSLNSDGVF
+789 IISLNNDGVF

-812 QIGYPVGSFLGLKYL
+812 QIGHPVGSFLGLKYL
-827 GVDPETGDVQFED
+827 GVDSETGDVQFED
-840 FNEDGNI
+840 FNEDGQI

-860 DWYGGLTNVF
+860 DWYGGMTHSF
-870 KWKNLDFS
+870 KFKNIDFGV
-878 IFSRF
+878 FSRF
-883 SVGNQVYNLIRG
+883 SIGNQVYNLIRG

-906 GLSSIYA
+906 GLSSVYA
-913 NNTLNVRERWKK
+913 NNTINVRDRWKK
-925 PGDNTEYGRASFIN
+925 PGYEAEYGRASFIN

-953 SFFRIQNINAGYSLP
+953 SFFRIQNVTAGYTLP
-968 NPGKFSSVRIYA
+968 KTGKFSSIRIYA
-980 EVQNLWILTSYKGFD
+980 EAQNLWVLTSYKGFD

-1014 AYPSARTFL
+1014 AYPSARTLL
-1023 IGFSLKF
+1023 IGLSLKF